1 MSEEVDEWRARAG
14 CAKATGFPE
23 DSLST
28 PLYLLAVDD
37 CAFRRVLLP
46 QPSAEGGEGK
56 LGGDYLISTCLAWS
70 VHPFLVLCPDRAAP
84 DRIVAILDLKTTV
97 RDEARLRAGLKPRL
111 PQVPLTFPA
120 CPRRC

>member
-56 LGGDYLISTCLAWS
+56 LGGITS
-70 VHPFLVLCPDRAAP
+70 LVLVSRG
-84 DRIVAILDLKTTV
+84 RYILSSSFALTV
-97 RDEARLRAGLKPRL
+97 LHLIE
-111 PQVPLTFPA
+111 
-120 CPRRC
+120 